1 MNQSHRKDIGKA
13 VEVKASNRPIKVAY
27 VVPYDETPVNHMIL
41 DAVFHESYTRWAG
54 AYTLIIPADSTNFLH
69 PEYKSWLEFFD
80 PDFVY
85 TYLDLDPSLV
95 EKIDRSCSPI
105 AFLRHKM
112 RGQNP
117 DERGW
122 RAFTPEWGISFQAV
136 SSRTTIPSP
145 HTQPFS
151 FVARELEPEVTVA
164 TQYPEGFMGR
174 LFGDNFGNAFH
185 PNAVTHAIPGLYKTL
200 CLVPE
205 DLPVNIVVGTER
217 CISMAEMLSAIGKR
231 RALPIARLAM
241 AHSEAIPRAEP
252 YPWADSFSLF
262 VGSTLLDRLHFWN
275 ARHFAPGHAA
285 SLGSMVLEPDFFKD
299 DELVKQLGQ
308 YLNNNNF
315 LGQNNG
321 PARVA
326 IRSYSQTNEEL
337 SSIAEGLRKQT
348 YNLVILGK
356 EFGHPAVPK
365 DQDLERAF
373 VRGTTDTCTFK
384 VFEDSNI
391 LTAKEP
397 NHFAFLPPRFKGLAN
412 GQWITELDIQRH
424 NNLSRS
430 SNVVDTWELPRRRE
444 VVHAFTNKLG
454 KVTRNH
460 NLAVLPSAGDFPFT
474 GGSMFQD
481 STYSLLLPD
490 DETFFRFL
498 VLEYREYLIDDLRAT
513 VKRPRYQDLQISDKG
528 QNLRGV
534 ISMFR
539 NLSEACEMLANKFWR
554 QVLRAGK
561 PESVRHLIFTR
572 NQLNGYLPND
582 RSTKEHLK
590 TKLRLSDDGKVAQ
603 YLEGSLTDSLEY
615 LIRANVFFCVH
626 QWRCEYCGHTNCRS
640 FDSMKVRND
649 CEICSTD
656 YLAPIDLEWTY
667 QLNEFVFRSLVM
679 HTGLPV
685 LWTLGFLRDR
695 FARGS
700 FWYFPEVDLFEKY
713 DAPETRKEIDILC
726 IRSGKFIAVE
736 VKRSASQLF
745 NKPEAISS
753 FIQKMNLIRPDIA
766 ILSFEQYCDSE
777 GDVEAAKI
785 SLSQAMTDVRKH
797 LDSNIKV
804 EIIIASETQGFND
817 IPADLGYFGWRTSSI
832 K

>member
-1 MNQSHRKDIGKA
+1 M
-13 VEVKASNRPIKVAY
+13 
-27 VVPYDETPVNHMIL
+27 
-41 DAVFHESYTRWAG
+41 
-54 AYTLIIPADSTNFLH
+54 
-69 PEYKSWLEFFD
+69 
-80 PDFVY
+80 
-85 TYLDLDPSLV
+85 
-95 EKIDRSCSPI
+95 
-105 AFLRHKM
+105 
-112 RGQNP
+112 
-117 DERGW
+117 
-122 RAFTPEWGISFQAV
+122 
-136 SSRTTIPSP
+136 
-145 HTQPFS
+145 
-151 FVARELEPEVTVA
+151 ARELEPEVTVA

-185 PNAVTHAIPGLYKTL
+185 PSAVTHAVPGLYKTL
-200 CLVPE
+200 CLVPA
-205 DLPVNIVVGTER
+205 DLPVNIVAGTER
-217 CISMAEMLSAIGKR
+217 CISMAEMLSAISKR
-231 RALPIARLAM
+231 RALSIARLAM

-252 YPWADSFSLF
+252 YPWADMFSLF

-337 SSIAEGLRKQT
+337 SSIAERLRKQT

-356 EFGHPAVPK
+356 DFSHPAVPK
-365 DQDLERAF
+365 KEDLERAF

-384 VFEDSNI
+384 VFEDSNT

-412 GQWITELDIQRH
+412 GQWITELDIQRY
-424 NNLSRS
+424 NNLSRF
-430 SNVVDTWELPRRRE
+430 SNVIDTWELPRRRE
-444 VVHAFTNKLG
+444 IVHAFTNKLG

-460 NLAVLPSAGDFPFT
+460 NLAVLPSTGDFPFT
-474 GGSMFQD
+474 GGSMFQE
-481 STYSLLLPD
+481 STYGLSLPD

-498 VLEYREYLIDDLRAT
+498 VLDCREYLVDDLRAT

-539 NLSEACEMLANKFWR
+539 NLSEAYEVLTNKFWR

-582 RSTKEHLK
+582 RPTKVHLK

-615 LIRANVFFCVH
+615 LIRANVF
-626 QWRCEYCGHTNCRS
+626 WLNA
-640 FDSMKVRND
+640 DS
-649 CEICSTD
+649 
-656 YLAPIDLEWTY
+656 Y
-667 QLNEFVFRSLVM
+667 
-679 HTGLPV
+679 G
-685 LWTLGFLRDR
+685 
-695 FARGS
+695 
-700 FWYFPEVDLFEKY
+700 
-713 DAPETRKEIDILC
+713 
-726 IRSGKFIAVE
+726 
-736 VKRSASQLF
+736 
-745 NKPEAISS
+745 
-753 FIQKMNLIRPDIA
+753 
-766 ILSFEQYCDSE
+766 
-777 GDVEAAKI
+777 
-785 SLSQAMTDVRKH
+785 
-797 LDSNIKV
+797 
-804 EIIIASETQGFND
+804 
-817 IPADLGYFGWRTSSI
+817 
-832 K
+832 